1 MKKIFSVVLCF
12 IMLSFFVL
20 PVSAGSVNTRVT
32 VKLSTVAPVVDGV
45 VSEGEYGQ
53 KIHSVNYSSDEFI
66 SEFDRDKDIRADFY
80 MTWKDDSLYMAW
92 VVYADKHTPINPSI
106 DYNRDGKADA
116 GNGGADL
123 AYLYLGSCVQFMLCT
138 GAPDVNVV
146 KYQTSAWSGNYLE
159 AGLTYLNNGKSMKFI
174 WSRPQSAE
182 NFTTQSFDF
191 CGSRDE
197 GKKITTYETRIP
209 LTALGMQNIGA
220 GTRFGLAYAIGD
232 QEDFETKPNMC
243 EWQNAILN
251 GKNMDAG
258 AVITLSDTT
267 TDGLIVGTPVQN
279 PDYNIAVSAPASY
292 IPGDTIQVKMALNDV
307 RTAGGYC
314 YVQLSLYYDK
324 DKVEPVIK
332 NDGDLNNNMASF
344 LEKAP
349 NKDSWEGVCRLDE
362 SNARYDIAFLNPS
375 FNGAAK
381 NNGDLVISVPFK
393 VKSGA
398 SGKIVFQVPHKSTL
412 CVDTNMTKH
421 CGNAGMAAADKNAG
435 GASTLKPGS
444 KLTIESMNGVRLLK
458 GMRDKT
464 T

>member
-1 MKKIFSVVLCF
+1 
-12 IMLSFFVL
+12 MLSFF
-20 PVSAGSVNTRVT
+20 
-32 VKLSTVAPVVDGV
+32 
-45 VSEGEYGQ
+45 
-53 KIHSVNYSSDEFI
+53 
-66 SEFDRDKDIRADFY
+66 
-80 MTWKDDSLYMAW
+80 
-92 VVYADKHTPINPSI
+92 
-106 DYNRDGKADA
+106 
-116 GNGGADL
+116 
-123 AYLYLGSCVQFMLCT
+123 
-138 GAPDVNVV
+138 
-146 KYQTSAWSGNYLE
+146 
-159 AGLTYLNNGKSMKFI
+159 TYLNNGKSMKFI

-464 T
+464 TVNALMSEFDGTVTFLDKQGNTLTGNNYVGTGCTVTNGNNSVTVFLLGDANGDGVVDSLDYTGGDTPDSLDYLRIKKYCINTYDLYSENGA